1 MWQITWILGLLPD
14 WVWPALLILGVLAII
29 AAWVLKRIPFIS
41 SYNLPIRVGGIIS
54 IVVSIWFLGAASNE
68 QKWQA
73 KIKSLEEQ
81 VKVAEEKSKETN
93 TVIQEKLVTTTK
105 VIKGKAEYIT
115 KYLDKEIIKKEEIV
129 KYIENCPVPK
139 EIIDIH
145 NQAAEMNKAA
155 EVPKK

>member
-105 VIKGKAEYIT
+105 VIKGKTEYIT

>member
-105 VIKGKAEYIT
+105 VIKGKTEYIT

-145 NQAAEMNKAA
+145 NQATEMNKAA
-155 EVPKK
+155 EGPKK

>member
-14 WVWPALLILGVLAII
+14 WFWPTLLIIGVLAII

-41 SYNLPIRVGGIIS
+41 SYNLPIRVGGIMS

-68 QKWQA
+68 EKWQA

-105 VIKGKAEYIT
+105 VIKGKTEYIT

>member
-1 MWQITWILGLLPD
+1 M
-14 WVWPALLILGVLAII
+14 
-29 AAWVLKRIPFIS
+29 
-41 SYNLPIRVGGIIS
+41 S

-68 QKWQA
+68 EKWQA

-105 VIKGKAEYIT
+105 VIKGKTEYIT

>member
-14 WVWPALLILGVLAII
+14 WVWPALLIIGVLAII

-54 IVVSIWFLGAASNE
+54 ILVSIWFLGAASNE
-68 QKWQA
+68 EKWQA

-81 VKVAEEKSKETN
+81 IKVAEAKSAETN
-93 TVIQEKLVTTTK
+93 TVIEEKLVTKTK
-105 VIKGKAEYIT
+105 VIKGKTEYIT
-115 KYLDKEIIKKEEIV
+115 KYLDKEIIKKEEII

>member
-14 WVWPALLILGVLAII
+14 WFWPTLLIIGVLAII
-29 AAWVLKRIPFIS
+29 ASWVLKRIPFIS
-41 SYNLPIRVGGIIS
+41 SYNLPIRVGGIMS

-68 QKWQA
+68 EKWQA

-105 VIKGKAEYIT
+105 VIKGKTEYIT